1 MEKENENVNVKKK
14 EKDEIRKRA
23 IVHYYKSSCI
33 NNI

>member
-1 MEKENENVNVKKK
+1 MEKENENVNVKK